1 MGITL
6 PSKTNLD
13 ESIAKQSTVIDI
25 FNLNEN
31 LGVEK

>member
-6 PSKTNLD
+6 PSKTNVN
-13 ESIAKQSTVIDI
+13 ESIAKQSFIIDI

-31 LGVEK
+31 LGIEK